1 MALFWAL
8 AVSFL
13 KPKKDMVMF
22 FPAALLM
29 VKCPVLSVKS
39 GCCFIALNGDT
50 RSNYGLIG
58 FLFDNKCGDSVLCFD
73 DNG

>member
-1 MALFWAL
+1 VALFWAL

-29 VKCPVLSVKS
+29 VKRPVLSVK
-39 GCCFIALNGDT
+39 AVA
-50 RSNYGLIG
+50 
-58 FLFDNKCGDSVLCFD
+58 VLLP
-73 DNG
+73 